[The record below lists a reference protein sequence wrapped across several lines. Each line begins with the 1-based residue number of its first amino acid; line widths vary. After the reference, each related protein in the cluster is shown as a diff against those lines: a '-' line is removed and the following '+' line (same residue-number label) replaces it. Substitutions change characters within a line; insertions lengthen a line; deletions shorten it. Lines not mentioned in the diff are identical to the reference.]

1 MVEAYFKGIRQV
13 ILNELDNATEKI
25 VVAVYWFT
33 NHTIFQKLV
42 EKLDEGLKVE
52 LIIHND
58 YINNRET
65 GLDFQCF
72 IDKGGEFYFSNIY
85 TPMHNKFCVIDNKI
99 LINGSYNWTYY
110 AEDRNSENI
119 LVVKNEEGV
128 IDAFAKEFDNL
139 KLQMEKVDKVVPL
152 TKFEV
157 DESNLL
163 NARDY
168 LANDIVFQAAA
179 TGESDLVESAFLI
192 APENI
197 EVQKIAF
204 ELNLTPKFRLKHSIG
219 SSLHNDKYLIIV
231 PKGSFVPFS
240 NNEIVQT
247 VSDNQTSSN
256 ATICYGENV
265 KASQNTSITEIS
277 IYGLPPKPAG
287 EAKMRYHFTIDIY
300 GNLRMEKY
308 SLDNGQKEVRIKNIS
323 YLLVPNALSEAL
335 AVTIDCIRINI
346 SRLNTIFLDVNR
358 DKVEEFEN
366 TIIRQ
371 LNSVLD
377 LCTSLDEANILLS
390 EDEKYSLLNIQRLYV
405 INDRRFI
412 KIDKLLL
419 ELYDLLKKR
428 FSKV

>member
-25 VVAVYWFT
+25 IIAVYWFT
-33 NHTIFQKLV
+33 NHTIFQKLT

-58 YINNRET
+58 YINNRDT
-65 GLDFQCF
+65 GLDFQYF
-72 IDKGGEFYFSNIY
+72 INKGGSFYFSNIF
-85 TPMHNKFCVIDNKI
+85 TPMHNKFCVIDNKT

-119 LVVKNEEGV
+119 LVVKDEECA
-128 IDAFAKEFDNL
+128 ITAFVNEFDSL
-139 KLQMEKVDKVVPL
+139 KLQMEKIDKIVPL

-168 LANDIVFQAAA
+168 LANDIVYQAAA
-179 TGESDLVESAFLI
+179 TGKSGLIESAFLI

-197 EVQKIAF
+197 EVQKTAF
-204 ELNLTPKFRLKHSIG
+204 ELNLTPKFRLKDSIG
-219 SSLHNDKYLIIV
+219 SSLHNDRYLIII

-247 VSDNQTSSN
+247 VSDNQTFSK

-265 KASQNTSITEIS
+265 KASQNTPITEIS
-277 IYGLPPKPAG
+277 ICGLPQKPAG

-308 SLDNGQKEVRIKNIS
+308 SLDNGKKEVLIKNIS

-335 AVTIDCIRINI
+335 VVTIDYIRINI
-346 SRLNTIFLDVNR
+346 LRLNTILLDINR
-358 DKVEEFEN
+358 GKVEEFEN

-371 LNSVLD
+371 LRSVLD
-377 LCTSLDEANILLS
+377 LCTSLDEASVLLS
-390 EDEKYSLLNIQRLYV
+390 KNGEYSLLNIQKLYM
-405 INDRRFI
+405 IDDRRFI

-419 ELYDLLKKR
+419 ELYDSLKEQFLKA
-428 FSKV
+428 